1 MSLKSMFYVHVHA
14 NDVHGLLVSVAHAS
28 ADWLSS
34 LSCKL
39 CWCVKR
45 FKLSFGLVP
54 CFFAV
59 KVCSEFC
66 VVVSML
72 AKTHR
77 HIL

>member
-34 LSCKL
+34 LPCKL

-45 FKLSFGLVP
+45 FKLSFGLV
-54 CFFAV
+54 
-59 KVCSEFC
+59 
-66 VVVSML
+66 
-72 AKTHR
+72 
-77 HIL
+77 